1 MKTFGSSKPAAPQ
14 NNAAPAWGAPQ
25 QTQQPAAPTP
35 SRPAMPAMGGGLPPA
50 NPNIDTS
57 GPAGGPYREK
67 RKKDDEWEDAPLP
80 VGEHEFD
87 ANVSDVTWWRD
98 GVSVTLRVNAW
109 DPKAGNNGLPINYI
123 RRDGVRDT
131 HHNRPIK
138 WENFFA
144 SPAANEKAYAFRRR
158 DLVQA
163 YTDCGWPEDQ
173 WPKDAKG
180 NPAPPW
186 HLFFV
191 HQAPDGTAVP
201 VMLRVKV
208 RAYDDK
214 NGVRRVSVVS
224 VHHLQGPVQAPMP
237 FRIPPALAEFHRW
250 KVAKRDSFTVP
261 ARNGMPSYNVDYV
274 APDNNSIALGHLGMR
289 HYKEI

>member
-1 MKTFGSSKPAAPQ
+1 MKTFGNSKPAAPQ

-25 QTQQPAAPTP
+25 QPQQQPAAQTP

-57 GPAGGPYREK
+57 QRGGGNFRTKRTRE
-67 RKKDDEWEDAPLP
+67 DEWDDAPLKL
-80 VGEHEFD
+80 GESEFD
-87 ANVSDVTWWRD
+87 AVVSDITWWRD
-98 GVSVTLRVNAW
+98 GVSVKFSVHAW
-109 DPKAGNNGLPINYI
+109 DREGGHPSNYT
-123 RRDGVRDT
+123 RSDGVTDT
-131 HHNRPIK
+131 HHGRPIK

-144 SPAANEKAYAFRRR
+144 LDPSAYEKAYAFWRR

-173 WPKDAKG
+173 WPKDAKN

-214 NGVRRVSVVS
+214 NGNRRVSVVS
-224 VHHLQGPVQAPMP
+224 VRHLQGPVQAPMP
-237 FRIPPALAEFHRW
+237 FRIPPALAEYHRW

-274 APDNNSIALGHLGMR
+274 APDNNSIALGHLSMR